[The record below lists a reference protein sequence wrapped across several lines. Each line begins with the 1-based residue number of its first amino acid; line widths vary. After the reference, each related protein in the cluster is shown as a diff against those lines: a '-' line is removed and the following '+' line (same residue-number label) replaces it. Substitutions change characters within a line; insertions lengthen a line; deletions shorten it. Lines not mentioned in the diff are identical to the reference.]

1 VDASL
6 TLARRFYSQLSE
18 SADRGARWRI
28 IGSQTVFS
36 KINESVAYGNVDPLD
51 YDAWDGYQANR
62 NRTFNHLMEN
72 NIGNNIVI
80 SGDSHASWVSDLVWV
95 CQAVHP

>member
-1 VDASL
+1 VLL
-6 TLARRFYSQLSE
+6 TLTRRFYSQLSE
-18 SADRGARWRI
+18 SADRGARWRV

-62 NRTFNHLMEN
+62 NRTFNYLMEN
-72 NIGNNIVI
+72 NIGNNLVI

-95 CQAVHP
+95 RRALHN